1 MDLFRRHWRSLTVL
15 IALLAAFALVWYLSP
30 RTFLKGVDPAQIARI
45 EVFSGSTGQRISL
58 TESEDIAPLVHSIQS
73 QSLRR
78 SGISLG
84 RMGYSYHLTFYDLND
99 RVVEEFYLNSAAV
112 LRDDPFFY
120 RGSDDLGYEQL
131 EALF

>member
-1 MDLFRRHWRSLTVL
+1 MNFFRRHWRPLMVVVVLLT
-15 IALLAAFALVWYLSP
+15 AFALVWYLSP
-30 RTFLKGVDPAQIARI
+30 RTFLKSTDPAQIARI
-45 EVFSGSTGQRISL
+45 EVFSGITGNRVTL
-58 TESEDIAPLVHSIQS
+58 TAQEDIAPLVHSIQS

-84 RMGYSYHLTFYDLND
+84 RMGYSYRLTFYDLSD
-99 RVVEEFYLNSAAV
+99 QVVEEFYLNSATV

-131 EALF
+131 ETLF